1 VNILTFGNN
10 KIFYILSSLL
20 ILIFLLDI
28 NMLKTFD
35 LVNKTL
41 LNYNIFIFLGISVS
55 FLVLSSLILK
65 YNWNHINGFIK
76 KSNKIYSIFKIT
88 LLTQIFL
95 FSLLVLLNFQVVVL
109 HYYFLHIL
117 TISLFVS
124 YSLSFF
130 VLFFLYTNFYSGII

>member
-1 VNILTFGNN
+1 MNVFIFDNN

-20 ILIFLLDI
+20 VLLFLLDI

-41 LNYNIFIFLGISVS
+41 NYDVFVFLGISLS
-55 FLVLSSLILK
+55 FLILSSFILK
-65 YNWNHINGFIK
+65 YNWDYINGFIK
-76 KSNKIYSIFKIT
+76 KTNKIYTVFKIT

-95 FSLLVLLNFQVVVL
+95 FSLLIILNYQIVVL
-109 HYYFLHIL
+109 NYYSIHII

-130 VLFFLYTNFYSGII
+130 ILFFLTYKFLHWYI